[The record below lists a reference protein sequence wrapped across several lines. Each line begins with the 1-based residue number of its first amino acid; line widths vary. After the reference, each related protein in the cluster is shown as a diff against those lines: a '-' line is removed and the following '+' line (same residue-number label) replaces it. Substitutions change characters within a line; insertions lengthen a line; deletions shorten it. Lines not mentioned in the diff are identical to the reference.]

1 MKQFFK
7 MMLASMAGMF
17 VMIIVGIILFFVV
30 LIGVF
35 AGIGDKEEVEV
46 KPNSVLKLDLAYS
59 IPERTIE
66 NPFENFSPFSTDF
79 GYSIGLNGIHENI
92 RKAAKDE
99 NIKGIFIQA
108 GACPNGMA
116 TLEAIRNDLIEF
128 KKSGKFIIAYGEMVS
143 QKSYYLCSVADAF
156 YVNPSGMLIIK
167 GFAAKLFFLKNML
180 DKLGIQVQV
189 IYDGKF
195 KSATEPLRLEK
206 MSPENRKQVTEYV
219 FGIYDHFIK
228 QIAESR
234 GIDVAVLDNMADNAL
249 SMNTYHLPQLKL
261 ADGLKFW
268 DEVESEIKS
277 KVGISEDEKM
287 NFINLA
293 KYSDAEIDEEKNYK
307 ADKIA
312 VVYAEGDI
320 VDGEGKD
327 HMIGSVDYAK
337 IFRDIRKDD
346 EIKAVVLRINS
357 GGGSAL
363 ASDVIWREVQLTK
376 KKMPVIVSMG
386 DVAASGGYYIA
397 CDADTIIAE
406 PTTITGSIGVF
417 FLLPNMQKFYNE
429 KIGITFDTVKTG
441 KYSDLISTSR
451 PLTEDEKKLFQQF
464 VDSTYH
470 DFKEKVA
477 EGRDMELTYVDS
489 IAQGRVYTG
498 EQALKIGLIDLL
510 GGIDLAIEIAAK
522 KSNMSEY
529 QIVEYPEKEDFFEQI
544 MNGLTGGETDDEEIF
559 YSIIK
564 THLPEELVLN
574 FELLAR
580 VKRMQGVQMK
590 MPYELVID

>member
-1 MKQFFK
+1 
-7 MMLASMAGMF
+7 MAGVF
-17 VMIIVGIILFFVV
+17 VMTIVGIILFFIVLFGVV
-30 LIGVF
+30 
-35 AGIGDKEEVEV
+35 AGLGDKEEVDV

-66 NPFENFSPFSTDF
+66 NPFENFSPISTDF
-79 GYSIGLNGIHENI
+79 GYDIGLNDIHANI
-92 RKAAKDE
+92 KKAAKDE

-128 KKSGKFIIAYGEMVS
+128 KKSGKFIIAYGELVS
-143 QKSYYLCSVADAF
+143 QKSYYLCSVADAV
-156 YVNPSGMLIIK
+156 YVNPSGMLIVK

-195 KSATEPLRLEK
+195 KSATEPLRLDK

-228 QIAESR
+228 QIAASR
-234 GIDVAVLDNMADNAL
+234 GIDVASMDHIADEAL
-249 SMNTYHLPQLKL
+249 SMNTYNLPQLKL

-277 KVGISEDEKM
+277 KVGIGDDEKL
-287 NFINLA
+287 NFISMA
-293 KYSDAEIDEEKNYK
+293 KYTDAEVDEDVNYE
-307 ADKIA
+307 AGKIA

-320 VDGEGKD
+320 VDGDGKD
-327 HMIGSVDYAK
+327 HMIGSADYAK
-337 IFRDIRKDD
+337 IFHDIRTDD
-346 EIKAVVLRINS
+346 EIKAVVFRINS

-386 DVAASGGYYIA
+386 DVAASGGYFIA

-429 KIGITFDTVKTG
+429 KLGITFDTVKTG

-464 VDSTYH
+464 VDTTYL

-477 EGRDMELTYVDS
+477 DGRGLELSFVDS

-498 EQALKIGLIDLL
+498 EQALKIGLVDLL
-510 GGIDLAIEIAAK
+510 GGIDLAVEIAAK
-522 KSNMSEY
+522 KSKLTEY
-529 QIVEYPEKEDFFEQI
+529 QLVEYPEKEDFFEQI
-544 MNGLTGGETDDEEIF
+544 KNSLTGDVEDEEMF
-559 YSIIK
+559 YSLLRK
-564 THLPEELVLN
+564 QLPEEMVLN
-574 FELLAR
+574 FEMLS
-580 VKRMQGVQMK
+580 KIKKMQGIKMM
-590 MPYELVID
+590 MPYQLEID